1 MPCSDPRDLDISG
14 DCVVFCFLGWGSV
27 SDSMDALGGFT
38 ILVEIRILD
47 LPVEIV
53 PWNDHRGLDIH
64 GECGMFCFLGQRV
77 LILEVGDC
85 SGCPGRPRRL
95 YWSCRA
101 RDTGSCS

>member
-1 MPCSDPRDLDISG
+1 M
-14 DCVVFCFLGWGSV
+14 GWGTV
-27 SDSMDALGGFT
+27 ADAMDALGGFA

-47 LPVEIV
+47 LASGSV
-53 PWNDHRGLDIH
+53 PWNDPRGLNIH
-64 GECGMFCFLGQRV
+64 GECGMFCFLGRRV